1 MPLCMKPSKSS
12 LQRLTFSNTFHPP
25 STLFPL
31 SPLLVRRSM
40 AAPPTALAPAPA
52 APAAPAESSASVK
65 SIMARF
71 WYSCA
76 LFCGAALL
84 LPLLKPQM
92 ENDEDL
98 SVEDVS
104 GHQLQLGVTF
114 FAIAVMAWTFIAA
127 WFCYCSPLL
136 FTEESIR
143 RAKGSEGRYG
153 DAISECHA
161 ALVLMPSLQL
171 TTRALQRLAAAHI
184 CLKNHWEALRCLQNC
199 LELEPGNALLQKL
212 MQRLERQRAASSPQ
226 LEVPCDLVWSDI
238 CIQGAGFARDKGA
251 RKRKGKQKSRLL
263 PGEERQ
269 IEREAGIWHTMVA
282 HNSKLY
288 IFGGLQSA
296 GEAQEKDLNLES
308 SSTGSEELQILD
320 LDTLELFQSSGSSRV
335 PQACYCH
342 SATVLDN
349 SMLIFGGSV
358 DGLMVFDFAA
368 AKWRSQPCQGPHPRR
383 QGHSATAMEQGLC
396 VYGGIELMEQCN
408 GRVCNDAH
416 LLDTKSWTWKKLDCA
431 GTIPAARF
439 GHTATKLSP
448 PGPPGLLIIGGRDQ
462 MTSSRDF
469 VHDHSGLHILDTS
482 KRSWSEQGFTGKPPE
497 KVFGHFACTWTARS
511 LLLVTGEASEKRD
524 TQGVELFFLDLE
536 KWIWSQPVVAGLLPC
551 SRLGHAVAAADER
564 VYLFGGLILRGD
576 QPAVDKTIYMLQTE
590 GMRDSKISKELW
602 DLDELERISP
612 EEKSERQ
619 ILGDEESPGVSGD
632 KEVLTDLPGPETC
645 EFAGDQNEEG
655 EDEPELTFEE
665 LLEQEKAF
673 FKLQSKKASFPR
685 QQDLAQIEVARLAAS
700 TSLGHR
706 DPGVQ
711 LEPLDLHRVSSAALW
726 WLACRRAKRQLQQGA
741 EVNLELCK
749 LSFLVIL
756 AGKCE
761 T

>member
-1 MPLCMKPSKSS
+1 
-12 LQRLTFSNTFHPP
+12 
-25 STLFPL
+25 
-31 SPLLVRRSM
+31 M
-40 AAPPTALAPAPA
+40 ASRCWAIP
-52 APAAPAESSASVK
+52 
-65 SIMARF
+65 ARF

-143 RAKGSEGRYG
+143 RAKGSEGEVLDVSRSVLQRVAQGFADFIVENSKRDEKSGCDVATSLRSLDFAKFEELVAVAPAAAASALYGYKGASSRQMFDKKGALLREGANEANESSSSKSVNGQSSAFEAATADIPQLDAPHLNLFKELLRDRLVANLMSEGQKDSEGNWKSNLRLPSRWFSNEKTSARDTSQGDEDGLEELLRELLQSTLDGPTQAEHESTRKEDMPFAASMAEHARTIGDKCFKEQQFVAAVHCYEVATLLCPSGPSGCSEQLASCHCNCASACLELGRYG

-416 LLDTKSWTWKKLDCA
+416 LL
-431 GTIPAARF
+431 AA
-439 GHTATKLSP
+439 
-448 PGPPGLLIIGGRDQ
+448 
-462 MTSSRDF
+462 
-469 VHDHSGLHILDTS
+469 
-482 KRSWSEQGFTGKPPE
+482 
-497 KVFGHFACTWTARS
+497 
-511 LLLVTGEASEKRD
+511 
-524 TQGVELFFLDLE
+524 
-536 KWIWSQPVVAGLLPC
+536 
-551 SRLGHAVAAADER
+551 
-564 VYLFGGLILRGD
+564 
-576 QPAVDKTIYMLQTE
+576 
-590 GMRDSKISKELW
+590 
-602 DLDELERISP
+602 
-612 EEKSERQ
+612 
-619 ILGDEESPGVSGD
+619 
-632 KEVLTDLPGPETC
+632 
-645 EFAGDQNEEG
+645 
-655 EDEPELTFEE
+655 
-665 LLEQEKAF
+665 
-673 FKLQSKKASFPR
+673 
-685 QQDLAQIEVARLAAS
+685 
-700 TSLGHR
+700 
-706 DPGVQ
+706 Q
-711 LEPLDLHRVSSAALW
+711 L
-726 WLACRRAKRQLQQGA
+726 
-741 EVNLELCK
+741 
-749 LSFLVIL
+749 
-756 AGKCE
+756 
-761 T
+761 